1 MARGRRKGNPDTRAE
16 ILAAS
21 RAEFAEKGYER
32 ATIRAIATRADVDPA
47 LVMHYFGSKEQ
58 LFAAGLEVP
67 FSPATVLRSVFA
79 STDGPVG
86 EALVTAILT
95 AWDEPGAAGPFL
107 GVLRSATGEGPVHD
121 LVREFLH
128 ATILESLTDLID
140 GPDAELRAGL
150 AGSQMI
156 GLLVG
161 RYLVELEPLVDAP
174 IPELAERVGP
184 VIDSYVGRQ

>member
-1 MARGRRKGNPDTRAE
+1 MPRGRRKGNPDTRAE
-16 ILAAS
+16 ILDGA
-21 RAEFAEKGYER
+21 RGEFADKGYER
-32 ATIRAIATRADVDPA
+32 ATIRAIAGRADVDPA

-58 LFAAGLEVP
+58 LFAASLEVP

-86 EALVTAILT
+86 EVLVTAILT
-95 AWDEPGAAGPFL
+95 AWDRGGDPGPFL

-161 RYLVELEPLVDAP
+161 RYLIQLDPLVQAP
-174 IPELAERVGP
+174 IEELAARIGP
-184 VIDSYVGRQ
+184 VIDAYVGR